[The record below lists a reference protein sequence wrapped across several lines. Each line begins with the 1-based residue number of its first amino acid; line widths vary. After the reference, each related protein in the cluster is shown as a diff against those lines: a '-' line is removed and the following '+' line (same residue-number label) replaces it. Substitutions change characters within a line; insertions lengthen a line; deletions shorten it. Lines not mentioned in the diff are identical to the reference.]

1 MKSKFGILGVLI
13 AGLMLTSMWVKP
25 VQIDGVVTD
34 EQGNVLIGASIVESG
49 TQNGII
55 TNIDGTF
62 SLTVS
67 SPNATLSISYTGYE
81 TKTILL
87 AQQDISQP
95 LTIALSLG
103 SVLEEIAVTGYSI
116 EPKPTYPGKDV
127 TFDVQV
133 VNQGSI
139 PANQINVSGFMKHFP
154 RESAPQ
160 NTEDYDLITEN
171 KFYGVKDTPLSTFSI
186 DVDAASYS
194 NMRRFINQGQTP
206 PKDAVRI
213 EEMVNYFDYEYPQP
227 EGEDPFEVVTE
238 YSDCPWNSK
247 HKLVHIGLQGKEIPK
262 DNLPAS
268 NLVFLCDV
276 SGSMSDANKL
286 PLLQSSLKMLVNNL
300 REQDKVS
307 LVVYAGSSGL
317 VLEPT
322 PGSQKQKIKEA
333 IDALESGGSTAGAEG
348 IQLAY
353 QQARKAF
360 IEGGNNRVLLATD
373 GDFNVGVSSDA
384 ELVRLIEKERE
395 SGVFLTVMGFG
406 TGNYKDNKME
416 KLANKGN
423 GNYAYIDNINEARKV
438 LVNEFGGTLFTI
450 AKDVKLQIEF
460 NPSQVV
466 SYRLIGYE
474 NRLLNKEDFNDDKK
488 DAGELGAGHTVTAM
502 YEIIPSGVKS
512 EFVQSVDLLK
522 YQDAKKAKKG
532 KYGDEI
538 LTVKLRYKKPTGKKS
553 KLISKVVS
561 NEALDF
567 DNTSDNYRWAATVA
581 GFGMMLRDSEYRQE
595 ANYSNLISMGQSSLG
610 KDTEGYRT
618 EMIRM
623 MKNTQ
628 AIGLSVHDDSMEV
641 RK

>member
-1 MKSKFGILGVLI
+1 MCIR
-13 AGLMLTSMWVKP
+13 
-25 VQIDGVVTD
+25 D
-34 EQGNVLIGASIVESG
+34 
-49 TQNGII
+49 
-55 TNIDGTF
+55 
-62 SLTVS
+62 
-67 SPNATLSISYTGYE
+67 
-81 TKTILL
+81 
-87 AQQDISQP
+87 
-95 LTIALSLG
+95 
-103 SVLEEIAVTGYSI
+103 
-116 EPKPTYPGKDV
+116 
-127 TFDVQV
+127 
-133 VNQGSI
+133 
-139 PANQINVSGFMKHFP
+139 
-154 RESAPQ
+154 R
-160 NTEDYDLITEN
+160 
-171 KFYGVKDTPLSTFSI
+171 
-186 DVDAASYS
+186 
-194 NMRRFINQGQTP
+194 
-206 PKDAVRI
+206 
-213 EEMVNYFDYEYPQP
+213 P

-333 IDALESGGSTAGAEG
+333 IDALVSGGSTAGAEG